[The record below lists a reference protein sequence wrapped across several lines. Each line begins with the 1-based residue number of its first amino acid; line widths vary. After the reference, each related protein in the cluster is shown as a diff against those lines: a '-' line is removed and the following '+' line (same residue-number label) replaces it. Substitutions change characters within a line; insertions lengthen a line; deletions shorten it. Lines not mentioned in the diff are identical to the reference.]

1 MKKIKNAVTKHRIF
15 TSINVTH
22 INSRKKEV
30 AHAGYG
36 RSLPSAFS
44 HGVSVPDV
52 TDAPADVAEELAQE
66 TFCQAVSSIHRYDGS
81 CKITTWLCAIA
92 KNQYLS
98 YLRKHPLHEDLT
110 DTEAELP
117 HTPSAEQEALSS
129 AVKME
134 LLQCLHQF
142 QEPYREVIYLRVFG
156 NLSFREIGQIMGQSE
171 NWARV
176 MFYRGKERLRKELN
190 QHEK

>member
-1 MKKIKNAVTKHRIF
+1 MPFEEFYRQNFKTVYGFLINLCKN
-15 TSINVTH
+15 SD
-22 INSRKKEV
+22 
-30 AHAGYG
+30 
-36 RSLPSAFS
+36 L
-44 HGVSVPDV
+44 
-52 TDAPADVAEELAQE
+52 AEELTAE
-66 TFCQAVSSIHRYDGS
+66 TFLKAFEHYKSYNKKYKPS
-81 CKITTWLCAIA
+81 TWLCAIA

-190 QHEK
+190 KHEK

>member
-52 TDAPADVAEELAQE
+52 TDAPAGGRSDVFMKTRISVQERLKDLRVERGLNLEELAQE
-66 TFCQAVSSIHRYDGS
+66 TFCQTVRKPGIPPDGAAQQCS
-81 CKITTWLCAIA
+81 GCGNYRDDSK
-92 KNQYLS
+92 
-98 YLRKHPLHEDLT
+98 RKT
-110 DTEAELP
+110 
-117 HTPSAEQEALSS
+117 
-129 AVKME
+129 K
-134 LLQCLHQF
+134 
-142 QEPYREVIYLRVFG
+142 YY
-156 NLSFREIGQIMGQSE
+156 
-171 NWARV
+171 
-176 MFYRGKERLRKELN
+176 
-190 QHEK
+190 